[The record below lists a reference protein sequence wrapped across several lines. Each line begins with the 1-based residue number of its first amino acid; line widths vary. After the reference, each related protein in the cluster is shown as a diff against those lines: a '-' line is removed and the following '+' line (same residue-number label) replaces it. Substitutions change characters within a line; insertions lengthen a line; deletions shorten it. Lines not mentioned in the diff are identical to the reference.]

1 MKTIKITLLLLFVS
15 LASTMA
21 YDTVTGKVTAVID
34 GNTLEVTADNNEIH
48 KVMLA
53 GIDCPEITQEF
64 GEQARQYLEKLTL
77 NKKVTVNFTGKDRWG
92 NYLGIVL
99 IKGSV
104 DPRVDLL
111 KEGLAWTAERNPD
124 PEFEAHR
131 ARAQEKGKG
140 LWKDSN
146 PTPPWTY
153 RREQSMMEAKS
164 S

>member
-1 MKTIKITLLLLFVS
+1 
-15 LASTMA
+15 MA

-140 LWKDSN
+140 LWKDNN

>member
-1 MKTIKITLLLLFVS
+1 MKTINITLLLLFVS
-15 LASTMA
+15 LASAMA
-21 YDTVTGKVTAVID
+21 YDAVTGKVTAVID
-34 GNTLEVTADNNEIH
+34 GNTLEVTADNNEVH

-104 DPRVDLL
+104 DPRVNLL
-111 KEGLAWTAERNPD
+111 KEGLAWTTERNPD

-140 LWKDSN
+140 LWKERN

>member
-140 LWKDSN
+140 LWKDNN

>member
-1 MKTIKITLLLLFVS
+1 
-15 LASTMA
+15 MA

-99 IKGSV
+99 VKGSV

-140 LWKDSN
+140 LWKDNN